1 MNFIREEEVRFR
13 IKYEMKLNNL
23 LYLNKSFLNKAKDF
37 EIKLLRAQKENEDIY
52 EQQKEK
58 S

>member
-37 EIKLLRAQKENEDIY
+37 EIKLLRA
-52 EQQKEK
+52 
-58 S
+58 